1 MLLTTLLAL
10 STAAQ
15 AGAADWQLR
24 ATSGLW
30 FVHNPAAGITL
41 TAPELGVSAQ
51 WRGLEVGVVDH
62 AFLTLAGVDHLYGPE
77 LRWTHAWGEGTWAPY
92 SSLGASARFGGPAPV
107 LPIARGEGGAVWHKG
122 HLHAHLG
129 ADLMGSY
136 RAFGGGPR
144 LAFGGSF

>member
-41 TAPELGVSAQ
+41 TAPELGV
-51 WRGLEVGVVDH
+51 
-62 AFLTLAGVDHLYGPE
+62 
-77 LRWTHAWGEGTWAPY
+77 LRTALQG
-92 SSLGASARFGGPAPV
+92 RV
-107 LPIARGEGGAVWHKG
+107 LPAACGR
-122 HLHAHLG
+122 
-129 ADLMGSY
+129 
-136 RAFGGGPR
+136 F
-144 LAFGGSF
+144 